1 MKHEKDTFVFAFT
14 SHLFLSELHFSLY
27 ASIVPVYTH
36 MFGICRS
43 GNKETRSVQ
52 RALPCHTPPVA
63 VPSVGRFGIRP
74 CSLVIH
80 YRGFLILHSS
90 FIMMCFDVHT
100 HHLSACPSEAIFN
113 ADSKYIPLP
122 DEAMWL
128 SVGIHPWYLTSEN
141 YPMQLRWIESVLG
154 KDKRVIALGEAGL
167 DKCCHAPFSLQEEAF
182 RMIVSL
188 SEHYSLP
195 LVIHAVKVYNELI
208 ALKKEIHPSQPW
220 IVHGFRG
227 KKELA
232 QSLVR
237 QGFYLSFGEHYHADA
252 LRYMPE
258 GTFLLE
264 TDESR
269 VPIHTLY
276 HRAAE
281 IRGIHPELLAD
292 NVSWTVN
299 SLFFNR

>member
-1 MKHEKDTFVFAFT
+1 
-14 SHLFLSELHFSLY
+14 
-27 ASIVPVYTH
+27 
-36 MFGICRS
+36 
-43 GNKETRSVQ
+43 
-52 RALPCHTPPVA
+52 
-63 VPSVGRFGIRP
+63 
-74 CSLVIH
+74 
-80 YRGFLILHSS
+80 
-90 FIMMCFDVHT
+90 
-100 HHLSACPSEAIFN
+100 
-113 ADSKYIPLP
+113 
-122 DEAMWL
+122 MWL
-128 SVGIHPWYLTSEN
+128 SVGIHPWHLTSEN

-188 SEHYSLP
+188 SEHYRLP

-208 ALKKEIHPSQPW
+208 SLKKEIHPSQPW

-281 IRGIHPELLAD
+281 IRGIHPDLLAD
-292 NVSWTVN
+292 NVSRTVN

>member
-1 MKHEKDTFVFAFT
+1 
-14 SHLFLSELHFSLY
+14 
-27 ASIVPVYTH
+27 
-36 MFGICRS
+36 
-43 GNKETRSVQ
+43 
-52 RALPCHTPPVA
+52 
-63 VPSVGRFGIRP
+63 
-74 CSLVIH
+74 
-80 YRGFLILHSS
+80 
-90 FIMMCFDVHT
+90 MMCFDVHT

-128 SVGIHPWYLTSEN
+128 SVGIHPWHLTSEN
-141 YPMQLRWIESVLG
+141 YPIQLRWIESVLG

-188 SEHYSLP
+188 SEHYRLP
-195 LVIHAVKVYNELI
+195 LVIHAVKAYNELI

-237 QGFYLSFGEHYHADA
+237 RGFYLSFGEHYHADA

-292 NVSWTVN
+292 NVSQTVN

>member
-1 MKHEKDTFVFAFT
+1 
-14 SHLFLSELHFSLY
+14 
-27 ASIVPVYTH
+27 
-36 MFGICRS
+36 
-43 GNKETRSVQ
+43 
-52 RALPCHTPPVA
+52 
-63 VPSVGRFGIRP
+63 
-74 CSLVIH
+74 
-80 YRGFLILHSS
+80 
-90 FIMMCFDVHT
+90 MCFDVHT
-100 HHLSACPSEAIFN
+100 HHLSASPSEAIFN

-167 DKCCHAPFSLQEEAF
+167 DTFSEQ
-182 RMIVSL
+182 
-188 SEHYSLP
+188 HCLP
-195 LVIHAVKVYNELI
+195 LIIHAVKVYNELI

-281 IRGIHPELLAD
+281 IRGIHPDLLAD
-292 NVSWTVN
+292 NVSRTVN